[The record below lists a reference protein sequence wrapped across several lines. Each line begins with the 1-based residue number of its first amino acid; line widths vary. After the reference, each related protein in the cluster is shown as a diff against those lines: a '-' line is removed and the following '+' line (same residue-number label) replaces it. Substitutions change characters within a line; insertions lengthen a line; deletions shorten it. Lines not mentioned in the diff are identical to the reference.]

1 MTQLAEAAA
10 TTRRSRVLPL
20 LAIAITVVLWAS
32 AFVAIRYVGRD
43 VSAGPMALG
52 RLLVASILLGL
63 WVFLTDRSSRRRGGD
78 GSSAIS
84 AGSTDPQPLRRWP
97 DRRGWLLLASCGAVW
112 FGGYNIALN
121 EAERR
126 IDAGT
131 AAMLVGIGPILI
143 ALLAGL
149 LLREG
154 LPPAVLLGCA
164 IAFAGV
170 VIIAIPSGPGSS
182 SDALGVVLGVA
193 SAVAYAVG
201 VVVQKPLLTTTSAP
215 RVTWLACTIGL
226 VVCLPFAPALLRE
239 LGTASTASIAWIVYL
254 GAMPT
259 ALAFTTWA
267 YALARSTAGR
277 LGATTYLVPPLAVLM
292 GWVLL
297 AERPAALAFV
307 GGAVCLLGVYVAR
320 RTRSRA

>member
-1 MTQLAEAAA
+1 MTHVAEAPV
-10 TTRRSRVLPL
+10 TTRRSRILPL
-20 LAIAITVVLWAS
+20 LAIAVTVLLWAS
-32 AFVAIRYVGRD
+32 AFVAIRYVGRE

-63 WVFLTDRSSRRRGGD
+63 WVFVTDRSSARRNAN
-78 GSSAIS
+78 GSSDA
-84 AGSTDPQPLRRWP
+84 AVSTASEPLRRWP
-97 DRRGWLLLASCGAVW
+97 DRRGWLLLAICGAVW
-112 FGGYNIALN
+112 FGGYNVALN

-154 LPPAVLLGCA
+154 LSPTVLVGCA
-164 IAFAGV
+164 IAFTGV
-170 VIIAIPSGPGSS
+170 VIIAVPAGPGSS
-182 SDALGVVLGVA
+182 SDTFGVVLGVA
-193 SAVAYAVG
+193 SAIAYAIG

-239 LGTASTASIAWIVYL
+239 LGTASAASLAWIVYL

-277 LGATTYLVPPLAVLM
+277 LGATTYLVPPIAVLM

-297 AERPAALAFV
+297 GERPATLAFI
-307 GGAVCLLGVYVAR
+307 GGAVCLVGVYVAR